1 MARPNEKK
9 EFDSWHK
16 ALQENKLKPDQL
28 AVLQKMIEEGEAETL
43 EKAAQLLDWQETV
56 IDPDEH
62 LYGL

>member
-28 AVLQKMIEEGEAETL
+28 AVLQKMIDDGEAESL

>member
-9 EFDSWHK
+9 EFDSWHR

-28 AVLQKMIEEGEAETL
+28 AVLQKMIDDGEAESL

>member
-28 AVLQKMIEEGEAETL
+28 AVLQKMIDDGEAETL